1 MKMDPFIEAEE
12 VAGHSVKR
20 CCELFEVSRAAFY
33 QRRQGIPSARDVSD
47 TELTEK
53 IREIHD
59 ESDGTYGSPRVHHEL
74 RKRDVSCGR
83 RRVRR
88 LMRLAGLEGRAKKR
102 WRTTTIPDPEVER
115 AKDLIQRE
123 FGPCSK
129 IDRRYVGDITYINT
143 WEGWAYLATVIDLA
157 SRRVVGW
164 ALAEHMRTELVVD
177 ALNMAFA
184 NRRPPRG
191 AIFHSDRGCQYTSLD
206 YGEVARANGVV
217 LSVGRVGDCWDNA
230 VAESF
235 FATIKRELID
245 THAWPTRA
253 GLRRAVFDYIEGWY
267 NTRRLHS
274 SLGYRSPAEYEA
286 LIHHDTDRQ
295 AA

>member
-1 MKMDPFIEAEE
+1 MKLDPFIEAEQA
-12 VAGHSVKR
+12 AGHSINR
-20 CCELFEVSRAAFY
+20 CCELFEVSRAAYY
-33 QRRQGIPSARDVSD
+33 QRRKRTPSARSLADG
-47 TELTEK
+47 ELLEQ
-53 IREIHD
+53 ISEVHA

-83 RRVRR
+83 RRVAR

-102 WRTTTIPDPEVER
+102 WRTTTIADPAAER
-115 AKDLIQRE
+115 ARDLIQRE
-123 FGPCSK
+123 FGPCDAV
-129 IDRRYVGDITYINT
+129 DRRYVGDITYINT

-164 ALAEHMRTELVVD
+164 ALAEHMRTELIIG

-184 NRRPPRG
+184 NRHPAPG
-191 AIFHSDRGCQYTSLD
+191 TIFHSDRGCQYTSAD
-206 YGEVARANGVV
+206 YGTFARENGVV
-217 LSVGRVGDCWDNA
+217 LSVGRVGNCWDNA

-245 THAWPTRA
+245 TRAWPTRA

-286 LIHHDTDRQ
+286 LINQHADRK

>member
-1 MKMDPFIEAEE
+1 MHA
-12 VAGHSVKR
+12 
-20 CCELFEVSRAAFY
+20 
-33 QRRQGIPSARDVSD
+33 
-47 TELTEK
+47 
-53 IREIHD
+53 

-74 RKRDVSCGR
+74 VKRGVACGR

-88 LMRLAGLEGRAKKR
+88 LMRRAGLEGRAKKR

-115 AKDLIQRE
+115 AKDLIQRH
-123 FGPCSK
+123 FGPCRE

-177 ALNMAFA
+177 ALEMAFT

-206 YGEVARANGVV
+206 YGEVARTNGVV

-245 THAWPTRA
+245 TRAWPTRA

-286 LIHHDTDRQ
+286 LIHHHADRQ